1 MNEEQVREILSE
13 VKDPVLEDDIVSLG
27 LVKDIKL
34 GEEGIVKVA
43 LAFDAPHSPAET
55 MMAERVGKVLANED
69 LRPRLRTEPPRMPS
83 KLRDIKNVIAV
94 TSGKGGVGKTTV
106 AANLATGLDEMGA
119 DVGILDGDVHG
130 PNVPHKMNLE
140 DELSAKD
147 DETLVPPE
155 SNGVPVM
162 SLHSML
168 PDGEAATLRGP
179 KVQKVL
185 NTFVEEVEWGGLDYL
200 VIDMPP
206 GTGDVPLW
214 LVQTLDVTG
223 AVVVTT
229 PQQVAVDDSRRGV
242 RMFQEHDLPVLGV
255 VENMREFRCT
265 CGSQYELFGA
275 GGGDDIAD
283 EYDLPVLE
291 SLPLSMEMKDRDEP
305 IARDYG
311 AEMGNK
317 MRVLAGTV
325 ADRVGMVNRMYVA
338 KGRSSGP
345 LRASK

>member
-1 MNEEQVREILSE
+1 MNEEQIREILSE
-13 VKDPVLEDDIVSLG
+13 VEDPVLEDDVVSLG
-27 LVKDIKL
+27 LVRDIEI

-55 MMAERVGKVLANED
+55 MMAERVGKVLANEG
-69 LRPRLRTEPPRMPS
+69 LRPRLRTEPPRVPS

-106 AANLATGLDEMGA
+106 AANLAAGLDEMGA
-119 DVGILDGDVHG
+119 NVGILDGDVHG
-130 PNVPHKMNLE
+130 PNVPHKMDLE
-140 DELSAKD
+140 DELSAMD
-147 DETLVPPE
+147 DKTLVPPE

-185 NTFVEEVEWGGLDYL
+185 DTFVEEVEWGGLDYL

-242 RMFQEHDLPVLGV
+242 RMFQEHDIPVLGV

-265 CGSQYELFGA
+265 CGSEYELFGA
-275 GGGDDIAD
+275 GGGNDIAD

-305 IARDYG
+305 IARDYD
-311 AEMGNK
+311 AEMGDK

-338 KGRSSGP
+338 KGRGSGP

>member
-1 MNEEQVREILSE
+1 MDKEQVREILRE
-13 VKDPVLEDDIVSLG
+13 VEDPVLGDDIVSLG
-27 LVKDIKL
+27 LVKRIEL
-34 GEEGIVKVA
+34 GEDGIVHVA

-55 MMAERVGKVLANED
+55 MMAERVGKILGNEG
-69 LRPRLRTEPPRMPS
+69 LRPRLNTEPPRMPS
-83 KLRDIKNVIAV
+83 KLRTVKNIIAV

-106 AANLATGLDEMGA
+106 AANLAAGLDEMGA
-119 DVGILDGDVHG
+119 EVGILDADVHG
-130 PNVPHKMNLE
+130 ANVPHAMPVE
-140 DELSAKD
+140 GEISAKD
-147 DETLVPPE
+147 DETLVPAE
-155 SNGVPVM
+155 SNGVSVM

-185 NTFVEEVEWGGLDYL
+185 DTFVDEVEWGNLDYL

-242 RMFQEHDLPVLGV
+242 RMFKEHDVPVLGV
-255 VENMREFRCT
+255 VENMKKFRCT
-265 CGSQYELFGA
+265 CGSEYEMFGT
-275 GGGDDIAD
+275 GGGEDLSE
-283 EYDLPVLE
+283 EYDIPMLE
-291 SLPLSMEMKDRDEP
+291 SLPLSAEMREGNEP
-305 IARDYG
+305 LARDYDSD
-311 AEMGNK
+311 MGGK
-317 MRVLAGTV
+317 LRVLSATV
-325 ADRVGMVNRMYVA
+325 ADHVGRVNRAYIA
-338 KGRSSGP
+338 KGRGGSP